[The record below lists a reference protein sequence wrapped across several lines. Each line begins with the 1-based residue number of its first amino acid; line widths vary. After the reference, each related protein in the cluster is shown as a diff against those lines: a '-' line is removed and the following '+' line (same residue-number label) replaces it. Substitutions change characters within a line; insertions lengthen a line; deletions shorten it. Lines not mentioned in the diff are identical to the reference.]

1 MVSLSAGLTRPR
13 PSIFQGEGATERQ
26 FKRVPSFSYSANLTA
41 VVFAPHN
48 STATRSPA
56 EGL

>member
-26 FKRVPSFSYSANLTA
+26 FKRVPSFSYSANFTA
-41 VVFAPHN
+41 VVLAPQS
-48 STATRSPA
+48 STATRSSVA
-56 EGL
+56 GR